1 MEKIT
6 IPQAESR
13 SADLVKENLEQLKQI
28 FPEVIK
34 EGRVDL
40 DALHDLL
47 GSYSDTA
54 EERFGLNWAGKAN
67 ARREAQ
73 KRSTGTLRP
82 CPEESMYWDTTE
94 NLYIEGDNLEVLK
107 LLQKSYH
114 KQVKMIYIDPPYN
127 TGKDFVYK
135 DNYND
140 NLANYLEQTGQDR
153 RLSTKALSDSDG
165 RYHSNWLN
173 MMYPRLKL
181 ARNLLTDDGVIFI
194 SIGVEELSNLKSLC
208 NELFG
213 EENFVEVFSWVKT
226 STPPALSA
234 KSRKTNEYILC
245 YEKNKSKNKYN
256 GDLLDGGD
264 QPLLNT
270 GNTLRILK
278 FQKDKVRFNAS
289 KFPDGIYEPYCKDR
303 VKLLDKIEIINGYAN
318 KDFRLEGEFKW
329 TQDFLD
335 NEIIAGTT
343 FVVKSELLSIRF
355 IRDEDGYKRPTNFI
369 KEKYTSPIIDKPT
382 CNVGTNEN
390 ASSSLNILMDN
401 VDVFSYPKPIS
412 LLKYLTNFI
421 CQPRDIV
428 LDFFSGSAS
437 TAEAIFEYN
446 CENNNT
452 GLKFIMVQLPENL
465 DENLKVATEPDTKK
479 IIQNGI
485 DFLDIYHKPHLLT
498 ELAKERI
505 RRAGKKILEE
515 QIAKNDGL
523 CPEEAP
529 KLDVGF
535 KVFKL
540 DSSNVNAWDSNPEN
554 LETTLINSLF
564 NIKEDRTEDD
574 LLYEILIKYGI
585 VLTEKIN
592 RHTIAGKTVYEMG
605 AGSLIVCLADNIT
618 TDVAE
623 GIGKLW
629 NEVRPEEE
637 NVKCRMVFKDS
648 GFNGSDEMK
657 TNTMLILKQ
666 HGITNLASV

>member
-1 MEKIT
+1 MEKKT

-40 DALHDLL
+40 EALHDLL
-47 GSYSDTA
+47 GSYADTA

-82 CPEESMYWDTTE
+82 CPEESVDWDTTE

-140 NLANYLEQTGQDR
+140 NLSNYLEQIGQDR
-153 RLSTKALSDSDG
+153 RLSTKALSDSNG

-194 SIGVEELSNLKSLC
+194 SIDDNEIDNLRKIC
-208 NELFG
+208 DEVFG
-213 EENFVEVFSWVKT
+213 EENFLVKT
-226 STPPALSA
+226 IWISGRTSSSHFTISHEYVLGYAKSKAKLPLFKYEGDEDLLSDRTIKKPSA
-234 KSRKTNEYILC
+234 KNPLSEISFPAGIDFESPDKIFPNYFGNKEPIEVVDGIFECKNRKLLNPVTLRAAWTMKDMIQDWIGGQTVIDQKGQIVNRFFFKENGVLQ
-245 YEKNKSKNKYN
+245 YEKEKGTIHPNSVIQNITTKKGSKTIEHLL
-256 GDLLDGGD
+256 GASDLFD
-264 QPLLNT
+264 
-270 GNTLRILK
+270 
-278 FQKDKVRFNAS
+278 
-289 KFPDGIYEPYCKDR
+289 FP
-303 VKLLDKIEIINGYAN
+303 
-318 KDFRLEGEFKW
+318 
-329 TQDFLD
+329 
-335 NEIIAGTT
+335 
-343 FVVKSELLSIRF
+343 
-355 IRDEDGYKRPTNFI
+355 
-369 KEKYTSPIIDKPT
+369 KPT
-382 CNVGTNEN
+382 DLINY
-390 ASSSLNILMDN
+390 
-401 VDVFSYPKPIS
+401 FIS
-412 LLKYLTNFI
+412 AI
-421 CQPRDIV
+421 CSHTDII
-428 LDFFSGSAS
+428 LDFFSGSGTTAHAVMQLNAEDGGSRKYICVQIPEATPEDSEAS
-437 TAEAIFEYN
+437 KF
-446 CENNNT
+446 
-452 GLKFIMVQLPENL
+452 LKRLGKLTTIPE
-465 DENLKVATEPDTKK
+465 
-479 IIQNGI
+479 I
-485 DFLDIYHKPHLLT
+485 
-498 ELAKERI
+498 AKERI
-505 RRAGKKILEE
+505 RRVGKKILEE
-515 QIAKNDGL
+515 QKVKNNRLFAK
-523 CPEEAP
+523 EAP

-629 NEVRPEEE
+629 NEVRPEDE